1 MKEIVKHLIMLLAVS
16 LLLSSCGIV
25 TNTASTSNPNTI
37 GTKLGDRCN
46 LNLKVFQTLSRNEA
60 LCMEKS
66 LYSSNDVYKI
76 ITESNLLYDG
86 QVISGRWVLVD
97 TYTYET
103 KDNRIKTVPVLMP
116 LSEYKERKQWQ

>member
-1 MKEIVKHLIMLLAVS
+1 MKEIVKHLIMLLTAS

-25 TNTASTSNPNTI
+25 TNTGTVSTT
-37 GTKLGDRCN
+37 TKLGDRCN
-46 LNLKVFQTLSRNEA
+46 MELKVFQTLSRSEA
-60 LCMEKS
+60 LCMETR

-86 QVISGRWVLVD
+86 QVISGTWVLVD

-103 KDNRIKTVPVLMP
+103 KDERIKTVPVFMP

>member
-1 MKEIVKHLIMLLAVS
+1 MVRMREKLKNLIMLLAVS
-16 LLLSSCGIV
+16 LLLSSCGIFSIGA
-25 TNTASTSNPNTI
+25 AS
-37 GTKLGDRCN
+37 GKQLGDKCD
-46 LNLKVFQTLSRNEA
+46 LKLEVFQTLSRNEA

>member
-1 MKEIVKHLIMLLAVS
+1 MRKIVKHLIMLLAVS
-16 LLLSSCGIV
+16 LLLSSCGIFSIGA
-25 TNTASTSNPNTI
+25 ASGKNI
-37 GTKLGDRCN
+37 GDRCV
-46 LNLKVFQTLSRNEA
+46 LKLEVFQTLSRNEA
-60 LCMEKS
+60 LCIETS

-86 QVISGRWVLVD
+86 QVISGTWVLVD

-103 KDNRIKTVPVLMP
+103 KDERIKTVPVFMP